1 MGLESPFA
9 VEHPRH
15 SRSSPTSVV
24 PCCFAVVLSSTSW
37 EWPCAQWKSLMS
49 TGVLGAF
56 ALPGAI
62 AAQACSVCVRKP
74 FWPYRLPHRG
84 STPTPPPSLQLQLVF
99 VEGFGFEPVVEEG
112 SERY

>member
-49 TGVLGAF
+49 TGALNAF

-62 AAQACSVCVRKP
+62 AA
-74 FWPYRLPHRG
+74 
-84 STPTPPPSLQLQLVF
+84 
-99 VEGFGFEPVVEEG
+99 
-112 SERY
+112 